1 MAEAANWERLART
14 LGQLGNVVMGLLVL
28 PCSRN
33 SALLGAMGVS
43 WERALRA
50 HTFLGYLFL
59 LTALA
64 HMSSWW
70 LAWPGYGLFPAEL
83 LPFPSKYD
91 PDNWAIGLQVS
102 PSVRP
107 SVFPSVH
114 HLTTTARDAPSK
126 KEKLNSCHDNL
137 AHPLLLLQLTQTNSS
152 TLSIRWPRCGA
163 PS

>member
-107 SVFPSVH
+107 SFRPSVRPFSSVR
-114 HLTTTARDAPSK
+114 LSVRPPSDYCTRCSF
-126 KEKLNSCHDNL
+126 KEREVELM
-137 AHPLLLLQLTQTNSS
+137 
-152 TLSIRWPRCGA
+152 PR
-163 PS
+163 

>member
-107 SVFPSVH
+107 SFRPS
-114 HLTTTARDAPSK
+114 T
-126 KEKLNSCHDNL
+126 
-137 AHPLLLLQLTQTNSS
+137 
-152 TLSIRWPRCGA
+152 I
-163 PS
+163 